1 MSLTLLNAVEEVRN
15 ILNEDQAAFF
25 TDSEIQRWVQEGCR
39 IFSAKSLLVEDT
51 QDLDPLIAGQLSY
64 SSTDE
69 PWIANV
75 LEIYSAIYY
84 NGTTGKYKGLI
95 KEHPRMIGNQATY
108 TSGSPKYYSQH
119 NRNIYIAPL
128 TTTARVSAGDKITFL
143 YAKITDDITALTDEY
158 QHLPII
164 YASAKCK
171 QKDQKFAE
179 ATSFMSQFYQ
189 ELAFERQDKHGREE
203 DSLDM
208 FKTKA
213 RGGQGGAT

>member
-1 MSLTLLNAVEEVRN
+1 MALTLLNAVEEVRD

-25 TDSEIQRWVQEGCR
+25 NDSEIQRWVQEGCR
-39 IFSAKSLLVEDT
+39 IFSSKSLMVEDT
-51 QDLDPLIAGQLSY
+51 QDLDPLIASQLSY
-64 SSTDE
+64 SSSDE
-69 PWIANV
+69 TWIGEV

-84 NGTTGKYKGLI
+84 NATTGKYKGLI
-95 KEHPRMIGNQATY
+95 KQHPRMIGNQATF
-108 TSGSPKYYSQH
+108 TSGEPKYYAQH
-119 NRNIYIAPL
+119 NRRIYIYPL
-128 TTTARVSAGDKITFL
+128 TTAARVTAGDKITFL
-143 YAKITDDITALTDEY
+143 FAKETDDITAITDEF

-164 YASAKCK
+164 YACAKCK